1 MGLSNLLIFMSYKY
15 EQVHSS
21 WFENLIEEIFAK
33 FTAIKFSED
42 VMIQKIKF
50 VSVFLNRVFKNSHSE
65 VKQILAIQC

>member
-65 VKQILAIQC
+65 VKQILAI